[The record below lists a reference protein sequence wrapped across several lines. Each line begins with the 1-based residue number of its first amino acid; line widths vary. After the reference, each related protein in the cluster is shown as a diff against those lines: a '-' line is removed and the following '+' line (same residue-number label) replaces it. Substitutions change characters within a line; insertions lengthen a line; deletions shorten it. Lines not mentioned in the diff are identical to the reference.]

1 MLSSRPGIAL
11 RLALASGLWAC
22 ADLEVAAPRDPA
34 LVRRVQE
41 LEAERRAR
49 PNDLQLTVDL
59 ALAMHAAGDL
69 FGAAEVMKSASEQHP
84 TAAEPLLGLHRVYSD
99 LGYGFAAY
107 RALETCVEKNPAQP
121 ECVYR
126 LASFLL
132 LQDGSEFGLRRARDL
147 FQRFLELAPDHPQ
160 AAIVRDALARM
171 EESLGPSS
179 QPAGGPSSRP
189 QEGAPVADPHAGP
202 GGVAGKIPAHE
213 GAAGQEVGALNPF
226 GQAIAEAMRAADRQ
240 DAPAAEAAFRRALG
254 FEPGDTIALAGL
266 AEALFSQGKLEE
278 AVATVE
284 KAYAADANEP
294 IVQFVFGVI
303 MVKGQR
309 DPQRGVEAWKKLKAA
324 QPDYAEKLGVSKM
337 LEEAAARGI
346 R

>member
-1 MLSSRPGIAL
+1 MRRSLFGLAL
-11 RLALASGLWAC
+11 LLASGGCLE
-22 ADLEVAAPRDPA
+22 LEVTTPRDPA
-34 LVRRVQE
+34 LVKRVQE
-41 LEAERRAR
+41 LEAERRSR
-49 PNDLQLTVDL
+49 PNDLQAAVEL

-69 FGAAEVMKSASEQHP
+69 FGAAEVMKTAAEQHP
-84 TAAEPLLGLHRVYSD
+84 GAPEPLLGLHRIYGD
-99 LGYGFAAY
+99 LGFQFAAY
-107 RALETCVEKNPAQP
+107 RALETCVEKSPQHP
-121 ECVYR
+121 ECIYR

-132 LQDGSEFGLRRARDL
+132 LQDGSEVGLRRAREL
-147 FQRFLELAPDHPQ
+147 FARFLELVPDHPQ

-171 EESLGPSS
+171 EETLGPSS
-179 QPAGGPSSRP
+179 QPAGGAPA
-189 QEGAPVADPHAGP
+189 GASPHGSPHGGPKTDPHAG

-254 FEPGDTIALAGL
+254 FEPDDTIALAGL

-278 AVATVE
+278 AVATIE
-284 KAYAADANEP
+284 KAYRADPDEP

-309 DPQRGVEAWKKLKAA
+309 DPRRGVEAWKRLRAA
-324 QPDYAEKLGVSKM
+324 QPDYAEKLGIPKM
-337 LEEAAARGI
+337 LEEAERAGAR
-346 R
+346 